1 VRSGRAAEVLPTVC
15 NVLGREPLT
24 FADWAREHASAF
36 QAQPVHA
43 A

>member
-1 VRSGRAAEVLPTVC
+1 VRSGRAAEVLPTVH

-24 FADWAREHASAF
+24 FAEWSRENASVF